1 MARTT
6 ISLTFPDGRSRL
18 AARSGGTGARRA
30 ERLRRRRKGLV
41 NLNAIPRAMCD
52 AGNPC
57 ARRQGARPQG
67 ARAGSGAARGML
79 ADAEPY
85 NLGKPGRRFA
95 PCSRGAADSPGRR
108 GPPSIPST
116 VAVRRNP
123 RLRAFSQRLMG
134 VGNAKKTRPHRR
146 HAQAPGHPQRPRPGG
161 PASEKLTE
169 ELMEQSV
176 GAPGGA
182 GDPIAVPAAVSR

>member
-1 MARTT
+1 VARTT

-108 GPPSIPST
+108 APTVDPVDGRGPAQSAAAGLLPAPDGCRQRKENSPSPPPCAS
-116 VAVRRNP
+116 P
-123 RLRAFSQRLMG
+123 C
-134 VGNAKKTRPHRR
+134 
-146 HAQAPGHPQRPRPGG
+146 HPQRPRPGG